1 MQLVSLLDIP
11 DFGSSTVWMSL
22 ITLTFL
28 EIVLGIDNVIFISIV
43 ANKVEASKRALVTRL
58 GLILALVFRVL
69 LLFSVS
75 WLVAL
80 TKPWIV
86 FDRSWLTG
94 GFSGQSL
101 VLILGGVFL
110 LYKATTEIGHKLNN
124 PLQDE
129 VSGAGKAAKSFTGV
143 LIQIIL
149 IDMVFSFDSILTA
162 VGMTSGLYGA
172 LIIMIISVLASILI
186 MLAFAVQVGE
196 FVRKHPAIQMLAL
209 SFLILIGFMLIAEGA
224 HSGDL
229 RVFDQEIGTIPKGYL
244 YFAIAFSLGVEFL
257 NMRIRDKQNKKYVL
271 EQIENKK
278 TEGDQTN

>member
-1 MQLVSLLDIP
+1 MLLVSLFDIP
-11 DFGSSTVWMSL
+11 DLSSSTVWASI

-28 EIVLGIDNVIFISIV
+28 EIVLGVDNVIFISII
-43 ANKVEASKRALVTRL
+43 ASKVEESKRALVTRL
-58 GLILALVFRVL
+58 GLLLALVFRII

-80 TKPWIV
+80 TRPW
-86 FDRSWLTG
+86 FTFNESWITG

-129 VSGAGKAAKSFTGV
+129 VSNVGRAAKSFASV
-143 LIQIIL
+143 LVQIIL

-162 VGMTSGLYGA
+162 VGMTSGVHGA
-172 LIIMIISVLASILI
+172 LLIMIFAVIASILI

-209 SFLILIGFMLIAEGA
+209 SFLILIGFMLVAEGA

-229 RVFDQEIGTIPKGYL
+229 QLFGQEIGTIPKGYL

-257 NMRIRDKQNKKYVL
+257 NMRTRDRQNRKYVQ
-271 EQIENKK
+271 EQIDQDKK
-278 TEGDQTN
+278 AKN